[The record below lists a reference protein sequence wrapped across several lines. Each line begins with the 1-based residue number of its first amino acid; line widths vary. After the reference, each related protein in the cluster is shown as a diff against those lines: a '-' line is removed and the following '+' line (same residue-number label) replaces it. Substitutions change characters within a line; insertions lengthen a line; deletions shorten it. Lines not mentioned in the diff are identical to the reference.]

1 MHSSHLH
8 PSWHQRYGN
17 HTLSV
22 AVSTEAKLYIC
33 TVALCTVSSSVP
45 GNLGIFF
52 RNVLILLIA
61 QDTVMNLLL
70 KERRLKAEL
79 AVLGR
84 EKVSGERVN

>member
-1 MHSSHLH
+1 M
-8 PSWHQRYGN
+8 
-17 HTLSV
+17 
-22 AVSTEAKLYIC
+22 
-33 TVALCTVSSSVP
+33 
-45 GNLGIFF
+45 
-52 RNVLILLIA
+52 LILLIA

>member
-1 MHSSHLH
+1 M
-8 PSWHQRYGN
+8 
-17 HTLSV
+17 SV
-22 AVSTEAKLYIC
+22 AASTEVSCIYLY
-33 TVALCTVSSSVP
+33 SVVKCAWEL
-45 GNLGIFF
+45 NDFF

-84 EKVSGERVN
+84 EKVSGESCE